1 MELKTSEIKKAV
13 EQIRKKNGF
22 ICDMDG
28 VIYHGNKILPG
39 VKEFIEWLQREKK
52 RFLFLT
58 NSSER
63 TQPELQDKLAR
74 MGILVDKEHFYT
86 SALATA
92 SFLNSQKPKGSAYVI
107 GEAGLFNALYD
118 VGYRMNN
125 VDPDYVVMGEARSYS
140 YEKIEQA
147 VNLVIRGAKLI
158 GTNPDLTDSMGK
170 DIAPG
175 TGSLIA
181 PIELATGVKAYFLGK
196 PNPLMMRHG
205 RKILG
210 CSRKETAIVGD
221 RMDTDIIAGIHSSID
236 TVLVLSGVTTQKDLK
251 KFPYHPR
258 YILSG
263 VGDIPDS

>member
-1 MELKTSEIKKAV
+1 MKLDSLRGKS
-13 EQIRKKNGF
+13 GF

-28 VIYHGNKILPG
+28 VIYHGDCILPG
-39 VKEFIEWLQREKK
+39 ALEFVDWLKTENKK
-52 RFLFLT
+52 FLFLT

-63 TQPELQDKLAR
+63 SPRELKEKLDRLSIQVEAS
-74 MGILVDKEHFYT
+74 HFYT
-86 SALATA
+86 SAQATA
-92 SFLNSQKPKGSAYVI
+92 SFLASQRPGGSAYVI
-107 GEAGLFNALYD
+107 GEAGLTNALYE
-118 VGYRMNN
+118 GGFSMNEIS
-125 VDPDYVVMGEARSYS
+125 PDYVVVGETRSYS
-140 YEKIEQA
+140 YEKIERA
-147 VNLVIRGAKLI
+147 VNLVRNGAKLI

-236 TVLVLSGVTTQKDLK
+236 TVLVLSGVTTLKDLK

-263 VGDIPDS
+263 VGDIPDL

>member
-1 MELKTSEIKKAV
+1 MKLDSLRGKS
-13 EQIRKKNGF
+13 GF

-28 VIYHGNKILPG
+28 VIYHGDCILPG
-39 VKEFIEWLQREKK
+39 ALEFVNWLKTENKK
-52 RFLFLT
+52 FLFLT

-63 TQPELQDKLAR
+63 SPRELKEKLDRLSIQVEAS
-74 MGILVDKEHFYT
+74 HFYT
-86 SALATA
+86 SAQATA
-92 SFLNSQKPKGSAYVI
+92 SFLASQRPGGSAYVI
-107 GEAGLFNALYD
+107 GEAGLTNALYE
-118 VGYRMNN
+118 GGFSMNEIN
-125 VDPDYVVMGEARSYS
+125 PDYVVVGETRSYS
-140 YEKIEQA
+140 YEKIERA
-147 VNLVIRGAKLI
+147 VNLVRNGAKLI

-181 PIELATGVKAYFLGK
+181 PIELATGIKAYFLGK

-263 VGDIPDS
+263 VGDIPDL